1 MGLKGLGE
9 EYGDSGRR
17 VGVVASFKQGCC
29 DPGCSFWGP
38 LGGWLSFPVLRHGD
52 RDRSRAV
59 KLEEAMDSR
68 SVWGKNQESAWIE
81 AVRGGEMS
89 RTILGGGGA
98 SACDEPGDRVGAE
111 FPGCMLTRISRTH
124 CSL

>member
-9 EYGDSGRR
+9 EYGDSVRR
-17 VGVVASFKQGCC
+17 VGVVASFKQGCR

-52 RDRSRAV
+52 RGRSRAV
-59 KLEEAMDSR
+59 KLEETIDSR
-68 SVWGKNQESAWIE
+68 RVWGQNQESLKIE

-89 RTILGGGGA
+89 RTILGRGWGLL
-98 SACDEPGDRVGAE
+98 PGMTLGTE
-111 FPGCMLTRISRTH
+111 WGL
-124 CSL
+124 SLLAVC